1 MSNKEK
7 HSKTW
12 FVDIDGTILKDL
24 SNKEI
29 DDIISKYGF
38 DSYLQEQPLLDAIDF
53 FRNLPKRDRIILTT
67 AREIYHKDHTLKAL
81 DHYKMPYDD
90 YIFELGSGPRVV
102 VNDIKPAHTSGNEK
116 DLDTAYAINVIRDGG
131 IDISYQYRNIESN
144 YNHQMSGEPQL
155 KQLIQ
160 E

>member
-1 MSNKEK
+1 MSNKTI

-29 DDIISKYGF
+29 DNIIGKYGF
-38 DSYLQEQPLLDAIDF
+38 ESYLQETPILDSIEF
-53 FRNLPKRDRIILTT
+53 FRNLPKRDIIILTT
-67 AREIYHKDHTLKAL
+67 AREIYHKEHTLKAL
-81 DHYKMPYDD
+81 DYYKMPYDD
-90 YIFELGSGPRVV
+90 YIFELGSGPRVI

-116 DLDTAYAINVIRDGG
+116 DLDTAYAINTVRDCGL
-131 IDISYQYRNIESN
+131 DISFN
-144 YNHQMSGEPQL
+144 YNKIENIYKHQMSGEPQL